1 MRLPISESRGPRC
14 DVAER
19 LRAIEIG
26 LAAAGLSTRLHDS
39 PAGTDLTATLRR
51 PGKREIEVVI
61 DADGYT
67 ELRYWASLDVTP
79 AHTVAIVTSALAVIA
94 AATGLP
100 DLVDLAGQ
108 TRKRVGGYD
117 GAVTERAGESGMPGP
132 RDHVAEQE
140 HSPDPARPREPD
152 HPREAPAQSAD
163 LQSRL
168 ERLPVGHPSSPYQ
181 GDGSR
186 KPPPP
191 DLADYELPLPDEL
204 PPDTDQPDPH
214 LPTED
219 AARVDPDGSWHWKG
233 RDLTPEQSR
242 IADEALAK
250 CRDAEGRDP
259 DGNYGD
265 HGLTP
270 AMRRIE
276 AQLDHGHLVKD
287 TEKFALKD
295 PDRFKEKLAERIA
308 FQPDESATVIASRL
322 HDGIRYTFQYD
333 ENQYTESVYRTETVA
348 EQEGFDLIV
357 RKPSWDGQQ
366 YKGINS
372 QWRDPDSGLL
382 FEVQFHT
389 DASWEAKQKTHAAYE
404 RLSDPSTPPME
415 REALEEYQREVAASV
430 PVPSG
435 ALEIPYY
442 RKEGV

>member
-1 MRLPISESRGPRC
+1 MTESVGQYS
-14 DVAER
+14 DAAER
-19 LRAIEIG
+19 LRAIEAG
-26 LAAAGLSTRLHDS
+26 LAAVGLSTRLHES
-39 PAGTDLTATLRR
+39 PNGADLTATLRQR
-51 PGKREIEVVI
+51 GRREIEIVI
-61 DADGYT
+61 DAEGYT
-67 ELRYWASLDVTP
+67 EFRYWSSLNVTP
-79 AHTVAIVTSALAVIA
+79 TQTVATITEALAVISA
-94 AATGLP
+94 AAIFP
-100 DLVDLAGQ
+100 DLVGLAGQ
-108 TRKRVGGYD
+108 TRRRLDGYD

-132 RDHVAEQE
+132 PDHVAEQE

-152 HPREAPAQSAD
+152 HPREAPAQSAE

-204 PPDTDQPDPH
+204 PSGTDQPDPH
-214 LPTED
+214 LPEGD
-219 AARVDPDGSWHWKG
+219 VARVGPDGSWEWKG
-233 RDLTPEQSR
+233 RHLTPEQSR
-242 IADEALAK
+242 IADQALAK
-250 CRDAEGRDP
+250 CRDAEGRDA

-308 FQPDESATVIASRL
+308 FQPDESVAVIASRL

-333 ENQYTESVYRTETVA
+333 ENQYTESVHQTETIA
-348 EQEGFDLIV
+348 KQEGFDLIA
-357 RKPSWDGQQ
+357 RNPRWDGQQ

-372 QWRDPDSGLL
+372 QWRDPDSGLF

-389 DASWEAKQKTHAAYE
+389 HASWEAKQKTHAAYE
-404 RLSDPSTPPME
+404 KLSDPETPPIE
-415 REALEEYQREVAASV
+415 RESLEAYQREITASV
-430 PVPSG
+430 PIPPG

-442 RKEGV
+442 RKEDV